1 MILKSQKV
9 PTIQLSS
16 YLLGLTNKTI
26 KDKAILNNENFIEN
40 KEEPEI
46 KERVYNEKQERI
58 QTFVRKMKA
67 KKRIVNY
74 IKGTK
79 VDQTDEVEL
88 PQVEKKLDKE

>member
-1 MILKSQKV
+1 
-9 PTIQLSS
+9 
-16 YLLGLTNKTI
+16 
-26 KDKAILNNENFIEN
+26 
-40 KEEPEI
+40 
-46 KERVYNEKQERI
+46 
-58 QTFVRKMKA
+58 MKA